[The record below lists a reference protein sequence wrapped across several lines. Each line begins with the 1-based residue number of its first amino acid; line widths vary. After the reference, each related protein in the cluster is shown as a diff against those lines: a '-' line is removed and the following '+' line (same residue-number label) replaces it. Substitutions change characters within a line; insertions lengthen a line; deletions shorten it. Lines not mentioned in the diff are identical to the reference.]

1 MNKVEFEEMLQK
13 ADKRYHFSEI
23 EKNKIIGLLDSCHA
37 NDVRMTHRRMY
48 EVFYMCDAIPG
59 RELTLDTC
67 SSECAKYGCSNCTAA
82 EDAEL
87 LINQEKTVF
96 ELEPSDEFYFKDEVK
111 SILKKYHRCKKDK
124 MSDTEIDM
132 IINELK
138 QEIKCFNQCLGE

>member
-1 MNKVEFEEMLQK
+1 MMRFRKK
-13 ADKRYHFSEI
+13 
-23 EKNKIIGLLDSCHA
+23 
-37 NDVRMTHRRMY
+37 
-48 EVFYMCDAIPG
+48 
-59 RELTLDTC
+59 LTLDTC

-111 SILKKYHRCKKDK
+111 SILKNITVQKDK